1 MMDAVSRCALDLS
14 RAREAFSSSSQPSA
28 NGHDT
33 SPPEQ
38 PLADRYYEL
47 AETMNARGAME
58 LAVPFYR
65 QAVALLLEER
75 QQLRQLLPDGVPQP
89 PMTRA
94 APALSDAAVEGLL
107 AESSPSTAETLEARL
122 AELAEELTPT
132 SAQQVLVGVD
142 ALLRWSGASVLP
154 AAGFNLRGKAHVL
167 LGDSAAAVSA
177 FAAARDA
184 DPDELS
190 YDLNLAAALV
200 MAGKAAEALALL
212 QPLHEGGLTA
222 LPAPLR
228 EPLLRNLAS
237 AEQQAGRRSAALER
251 RREWLAL
258 NPEAVPLQR
267 WLAWAGLGL
276 AADADAASQRE
287 ALVFLE
293 DLLRHWPDERSIKEV
308 LAQALEARGDYR
320 RAALLYRD
328 LLRP

>member
-1 MMDAVSRCALDLS
+1 MMDAVSRCGLDLP

-89 PMTRA
+89 PVTRA

-154 AAGFNLRGKAHVL
+154 SSMAISSKPVVHSLTRAAIR
-167 LGDSAAAVSA
+167 
-177 FAAARDA
+177 
-184 DPDELS
+184 
-190 YDLNLAAALV
+190 
-200 MAGKAAEALALL
+200 AGSQA
-212 QPLHEGGLTA
+212 
-222 LPAPLR
+222 APLR
-228 EPLLRNLAS
+228 I
-237 AEQQAGRRSAALER
+237 GRTTLIGDEGKA
-251 RREWLAL
+251 
-258 NPEAVPLQR
+258 PVR
-267 WLAWAGLGL
+267 WSVISL
-276 AADADAASQRE
+276 
-287 ALVFLE
+287 
-293 DLLRHWPDERSIKEV
+293 K
-308 LAQALEARGDYR
+308 
-320 RAALLYRD
+320 
-328 LLRP
+328 